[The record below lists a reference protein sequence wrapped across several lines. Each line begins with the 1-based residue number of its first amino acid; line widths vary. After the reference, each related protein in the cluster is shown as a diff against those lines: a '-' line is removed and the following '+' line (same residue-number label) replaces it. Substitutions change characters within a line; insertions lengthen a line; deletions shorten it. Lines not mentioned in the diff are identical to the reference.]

1 MADPAHPDVPN
12 APGVPVL
19 ASYHPDGTDGG
30 DSLVTQDAREVSAIE
45 SRQWGIFTRS
55 GDLALEP
62 DNIGGVEYQADW
74 RVADYPMEAGE
85 FGSYNKVATP
95 YAVRVMMSKGG
106 TLAERQN
113 FERALQGIV
122 ADLILY
128 NVVTPERT
136 YVGVNIEHISLS
148 RSADRGAG
156 MLTYEVGFREIRD
169 SGGIEFD
176 GDDTGDS
183 VSTTDTVPTDN
194 PNSTP
199 EPTKPVVKTP
209 KNPSAARKVS
219 RGAVQPRNP
228 TADADARLIANGF
241 KKLPN
246 GDLYI
251 NLGGK

>member
-19 ASYHPDGTDGG
+19 ASYHGEGTDGG

-45 SRQWGIFTRS
+45 SRQWGVFTRS
-55 GDLALEP
+55 GDLALDP
-62 DNIGGVEYQADW
+62 DNIVGVEYQADW
-74 RVADYPMEAGE
+74 RIADYPMEAGE

-95 YAVRVMMSKGG
+95 YGVRVMMSKGG
-106 TLAERQN
+106 TLSDRQN
-113 FERALQGIV
+113 FERALQGMV
-122 ADLILY
+122 ADLIQY

-136 YVGVNIEHISLS
+136 YVGVNIDHASLS

-176 GDDTGDS
+176 SDDTGDTVTKPDS
-183 VSTTDTVPTDN
+183 VPTDN
-194 PNSTP
+194 PNSKP
-199 EPTKPVVKTP
+199 EATKPVVKTP
-209 KNPSAARKVS
+209 KAPSAARKVS
-219 RGAVQPRNP
+219 RGAVQPKKP
-228 TADADARLIANGF
+228 TANADARLIANGF

-251 NLGGK
+251 ATGIK